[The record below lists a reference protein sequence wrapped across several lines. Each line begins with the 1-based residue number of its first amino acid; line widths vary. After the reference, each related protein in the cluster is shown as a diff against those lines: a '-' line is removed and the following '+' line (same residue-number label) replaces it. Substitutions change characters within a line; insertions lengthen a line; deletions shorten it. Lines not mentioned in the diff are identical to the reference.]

1 MKKIC
6 LLGVLITGIC
16 LTGCKSLYKCGDPVP
31 AKKGVMG
38 KRLKAVVNE
47 RDLLCNRI
55 SENDSIISSLIDD
68 TTRLFQEGLAKD
80 RFISELGQ
88 ANARLQNNYEALQND
103 RISDAEKFNLALK
116 QKSDELALKEKA
128 LAEREQ
134 SLKQLQDALNKKEET
149 TAKLNEAIRN
159 ALLGFRDDELS
170 VEERDGKVYVSLSN
184 KLLFTSGSATVGEQ
198 GQQALQKLADVML
211 KNPDIDIEVEGHT
224 DNDQFRTR
232 TTADTDGRIYVR
244 DNWDLS
250 VMRATSVV
258 KVLTDEYSVDPKRVR
273 AAGRGEFFPK
283 ADNSSA
289 EGKAKNR
296 RTEIVLTPK
305 LDEVMKLL
313 KKK

>member
-31 AKKGVMG
+31 AKKGFMG

-55 SENDSIISSLIDD
+55 SENDSTILALIAD
-68 TTRLFQEGLAKD
+68 TTRLFQNALTKD
-80 RFISELGQ
+80 RFIAELEQ
-88 ANARLQNNYEALQND
+88 ANAKLQSNYDALQND

>member
-103 RISDAEKFNLALK
+103 RISDAEKFNVALK
-116 QKSDELALKEKA
+116 QKSDELALKEKE
-128 LAEREQ
+128 LAERENR
-134 SLKQLQDALNKKEET
+134 LKELKEALDKKDEAT
-149 TAKLNEAIRN
+149 TKLNNAIRN
-159 ALLGFRDDELS
+159 ALLGFRDDELT

-198 GQQALQKLADVML
+198 GKQALQKLAEVML

-224 DNDQFRTR
+224 DNDQFRSR
-232 TTADTDGRIYVR
+232 TTNETDGRIYVR

-258 KVLTDEYSVDPKRVR
+258 KVLTDEYKVDPKRIR
-273 AAGRGEFFPK
+273 ASGRGEFFPK
-283 ADNSSA
+283 DDNATA